1 MKKLKAG
8 IMVGLIAAQS
18 ALCFAADCVLP
29 FTGRWFV
36 MQGGDTVNVNDH
48 MSVQGQWY
56 GLDFVKVGGVGQRA
70 LFRTTGATTEDFFS
84 WGASVLSPVSG
95 VVEAVVA
102 DLPDN
107 PVGKKDTTH
116 PAGNHIVIRAG
127 PDTYVFLAHF
137 QKDTIRVK
145 VGTSVSQGQEIGKC
159 GNSGNSDYPHI
170 HMHVQDTATLNK
182 GRGQNVVFRGINVC
196 LSGKEFSNV
205 DWPLIRGLFVQP
217 TKDAEPTSAGDVL
230 KAAPEK

>member
-1 MKKLKAG
+1 MGKMKTG
-8 IMVGLIAAQS
+8 IVTGLIAVQC
-18 ALCFAADCVLP
+18 ALCLAADYTLP
-29 FTGRWFV
+29 FYGRWFV
-36 MQGGDTVNVNDH
+36 MQGGDTLNVNDH

-56 GLDFVKVGGVGQRA
+56 GLDFVKVGGAGQRA
-70 LFRTTGATTEDFFS
+70 LFKSAGATTDDFFS

-107 PVGKKDTTH
+107 PIGKKDTTR
-116 PAGNHIVIRAG
+116 PAGNHVVIRAA

-145 VGTSVSQGQEIGKC
+145 VGDHVTQGQEMGKC

-182 GRGQNVVFRGINVC
+182 GRGQNVVFRGINVW
-196 LSGKEFSNV
+196 LSGKEFRNV
-205 DWPLIRGLFVQP
+205 EWPLIRGLFVEP
-217 TKDAEPTSAGDVL
+217 NKGAEPTSAGDVL

>member
-1 MKKLKAG
+1 MGRMKIG
-8 IMVGLIAAQS
+8 IMAGLIVAQS
-18 ALCFAADCVLP
+18 SLCLAADYTLP
-29 FTGRWFV
+29 FSGRWFV
-36 MQGGDTVNVNDH
+36 MQGGDTLNVNDH

-56 GLDFVKVGGVGQRA
+56 GLDFVKVGGAGQRA
-70 LFRTTGATTEDFFS
+70 LFKSTGTTTDDFFS

-95 VVEAVVA
+95 VVEVVVA

-107 PVGKKDTTH
+107 PIGKKDAAR
-116 PAGNHIVIRAG
+116 PAGNHVVIRAA

-145 VGTSVSQGQEIGKC
+145 VGDQVTQGQEMGKC

-182 GRGQNVVFRGINVC
+182 GRGQNVVFRGINLC

-205 DWPLIRGLFVQP
+205 NWPLIRGLFVQSNN
-217 TKDAEPTSAGDVL
+217 DAEPTSAGEVR